1 MNLRRFPATTV
12 LILTAAALAAGACA
26 APSATSAPSTA
37 APSTAA
43 PSTPPLQ
50 ATPASPATSTPPV
63 ALANATGNDVAIEIV
78 DESGT
83 LRSATSGTPG
93 DGASVKPYTVTV
105 GNDDPTTLRLT
116 WVGGPCDAQDLLA
129 IDATGRRFL
138 LVQPECPGDAVVFD
152 RVLVLG
158 FAEPIDADDVEAI
171 LQDGLDTTGG

>member
-12 LILTAAALAAGACA
+12 LVLTAATLAVGACA
-26 APSATSAPSTA
+26 APSATA
-37 APSTAA
+37 TAA

-50 ATPASPATSTPPV
+50 ATPASSETSTPLV
-63 ALANATGNDVAIEIV
+63 TLENATGNDVSIDIV

-83 LRSATSGTPG
+83 LRSAISGTPG
-93 DGASVKPYTVTV
+93 DGASVEPYTVTV
-105 GNDDPTTLRLT
+105 ANEGPTTLRLT

-138 LVQPECPGDAVVFD
+138 LVQPECPGDGVVFD

-158 FAEPIDADDVEAI
+158 FAEPIDAGDVEAI
-171 LQDGLDTTGG
+171 LQDGLDTSGG